1 MTGILLTLLWNI
13 AKATIPFIVYICMLG
28 EKDEEI
34 GKEIDFQMYPNDKV
48 SDALPLQNDFRN
60 VTVYFRV
67 GDPSNFWVVFV
78 FLQKSSPPKKRI
90 NPWIAGFFLRI
101 LDCGFWQYF

>member
-1 MTGILLTLLWNI
+1 
-13 AKATIPFIVYICMLG
+13 MLG

-90 NPWIAGFFLRI
+90 NPWIAGFF
-101 LDCGFWQYF
+101 CGFWIADFGNIFEGLFKNNLAHTAAFF